1 MPRGRKPNPDK
12 RKGYFYET
20 EEKAF
25 VEYLKA
31 ESKQDKDEIFNKKL
45 LPAFTKMTESIIR
58 RYKLY
63 PPDEEYQETFDDAI
77 SFLMTKVDKFNPDSN
92 FKAYSYCGTIIK
104 NYLIYKINSFI
115 KNRNRND
122 SYDVMQPEIFENIKY
137 STYADNRI
145 QFLTELI
152 TNTINSIKQMLENA
166 EKHKL
171 TKDEIT
177 VGNALVN
184 ILQNW
189 DDLVITDGS
198 NKFNK
203 SSVLFLLKEETH
215 MTTKQIRDNMRKY
228 KIAYFD
234 LKEDMLK

>member
-1 MPRGRKPNPDK
+1 
-12 RKGYFYET
+12 
-20 EEKAF
+20 
-25 VEYLKA
+25 
-31 ESKQDKDEIFNKKL
+31 
-45 LPAFTKMTESIIR
+45 
-58 RYKLY
+58 
-63 PPDEEYQETFDDAI
+63 
-77 SFLMTKVDKFNPDSN
+77 
-92 FKAYSYCGTIIK
+92 
-104 NYLIYKINSFI
+104 
-115 KNRNRND
+115 
-122 SYDVMQPEIFENIKY
+122 MQPEIFENIKY